1 MNSRVLRYAPLPQA
15 LALAEDLLIRTAIR
29 IELPPSLHE
38 LAVRRFEAVRT
49 YIERD
54 GSPLKDRVR
63 IFYPQGSMA
72 IRATIRSRKRSDGYD
87 IDIVAELILDPRL
100 TPAQILDLLFVAI
113 NGEPG
118 SRYHGKVKRQSRCV
132 TVEYDDD
139 SRMHLDI
146 TPSLLIAH
154 DDPRLSQI
162 FHAKPEEP
170 AHQHRRLIMNSHAFV
185 EHVRAATPI
194 DLEFRQR
201 YAKEAKRY
209 EERFLRI
216 RADADVVPVPSHSTI
231 EGGKSASIVAL
242 QLLKSNRNERYRSRK
257 GVRMPPSVML
267 SRLVI
272 DVARPGSSLLEALAR
287 SCQHIIDTLQAAEAL
302 GQCVDIRNPRC
313 EHDRFTDRW
322 PEDLRAQRIYIED
335 LLLLRQ
341 QLHVLTNGQL
351 SLPEMRDL
359 LAQMFGEGP
368 AQSAIE
374 DIAELHGLAIQ
385 RPAIAAPARI
395 SSIAAVPTSARISG
409 GRAPSHSF
417 YGTPWPGR
425 PKR

>member
-1 MNSRVLRYAPLPQA
+1 MNSRVLRFAPLPQA

-38 LAVRRFEAVRT
+38 LAVRRFEAVRN

-139 SRMHLDI
+139 SHMHLDI
-146 TPSLLIAH
+146 TPSLLITH

-170 AHQHRRLIMNSHAFV
+170 ARQHRRLIMNSHAFV
-185 EHVRAATPI
+185 EHVRAATPT

-201 YAKEAKRY
+201 YAKEAKRF
-209 EERFLRI
+209 EERFLRV
-216 RADADVVPVPSHSTI
+216 RADADVRPI
-231 EGGKSASIVAL
+231 AS
-242 QLLKSNRNERYRSRK
+242 
-257 GVRMPPSVML
+257 
-267 SRLVI
+267 
-272 DVARPGSSLLEALAR
+272 
-287 SCQHIIDTLQAAEAL
+287 
-302 GQCVDIRNPRC
+302 
-313 EHDRFTDRW
+313 
-322 PEDLRAQRIYIED
+322 
-335 LLLLRQ
+335 
-341 QLHVLTNGQL
+341 
-351 SLPEMRDL
+351 
-359 LAQMFGEGP
+359 
-368 AQSAIE
+368 
-374 DIAELHGLAIQ
+374 
-385 RPAIAAPARI
+385 
-395 SSIAAVPTSARISG
+395 
-409 GRAPSHSF
+409 
-417 YGTPWPGR
+417 
-425 PKR
+425 